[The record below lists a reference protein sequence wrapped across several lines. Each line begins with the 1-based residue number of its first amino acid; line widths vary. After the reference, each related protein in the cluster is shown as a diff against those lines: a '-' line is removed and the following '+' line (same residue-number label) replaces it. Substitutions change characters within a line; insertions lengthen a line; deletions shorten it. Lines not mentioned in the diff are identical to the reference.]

1 MKLATF
7 LADLA
12 EMFGEGAA
20 MLSRLSDC
28 FKEDREPRDLETPGV
43 SDEEEDLTI
52 NEMRDRFPD
61 TDIGM
66 QEVSKLQGESYTGM
80 TVRPEASEIGAT
92 LNLKEF
98 YETLGSGLSV
108 EDVLDSI
115 ARAVDRAIRHM
126 PQYDAQ
132 MLADYDRMRDTLTI
146 DLVPVA
152 GNEEKL
158 AQIPHKNVEDMAL
171 VYRFEEESSVY
182 GTASILV
189 TNDML
194 AIYDITADQ
203 LHADAMEAAVRN
215 RPAKLQNM
223 DDIMRE
229 MLGDM
234 SGLFLTDEPSP
245 IWVATVDNGQHGA
258 GVIQYPGFLDQAAE
272 TLGGDFYVLPSSV
285 HEVLLV
291 SDNVYHYDSEAH
303 IFENARTFEAREA
316 AKAAAILA
324 DEPVDKAVAE
334 ALPQDT
340 LRVLLVEPDEHPKV
354 VEIGTE
360 LEDLQKAV
368 GGDIEVVYPFADPV
382 GLIVNDEGK
391 INGLPLNRAL
401 RDEDKEIY
409 DIIAGPFLVAG
420 LSEDSFASL
429 SEEQISKFEALLY
442 QAQVPGVSSEKAH
455 RQADDSATHRSE
467 SRCHQ
472 HRHLQNRSQGL

>member
-1 MKLATF
+1 MNFQEFMTQ
-7 LADLA
+7 
-12 EMFGEGAA
+12 
-20 MLSRLSDC
+20 
-28 FKEDREPRDLETPGV
+28 
-43 SDEEEDLTI
+43 TI

-61 TDIGM
+61 TDISM
-66 QEVSKLQGESYTGM
+66 QEISKLQGESYTGM
-80 TVRPEASEIGAT
+80 TVRPETSEIGAT

-132 MLADYDRMRDTLTI
+132 MLADYGRMRDTLTI

-171 VYRFEEESSVY
+171 VYRFEAESSVH
-182 GTASILV
+182 GAASILV

-291 SDNVYHYDSEAH
+291 ADNGSMELGHLEEMVRSVNAEEVAPADRLSDNVYHYDSEAH

-316 AKAAAILA
+316 GKAAAILA

-382 GLIVNDEGK
+382 GLIVNEEGK

-401 RDEDKEIY
+401 RDEDNEIY

-429 SEEQISKFEALLY
+429 PEEQISKFEALFHQPEFFVRMGHSIMALP
-442 QAQVPGVSSEKAH
+442 VPDEVLKA
-455 RQADDSATHRSE
+455 RDAAKALDDNSVKQKHAVPDRDSH
-467 SRCHQ
+467 
-472 HRHLQNRSQGL
+472 

>member
-1 MKLATF
+1 MDFQEFMTQ
-7 LADLA
+7 
-12 EMFGEGAA
+12 
-20 MLSRLSDC
+20 
-28 FKEDREPRDLETPGV
+28 
-43 SDEEEDLTI
+43 TI

-61 TDIGM
+61 TDISM

-80 TVRPEASEIGAT
+80 TVRPETSEIGAT

-115 ARAVDRAIRHM
+115 ARSVDRAIRHM

-132 MLADYDRMRDTLTI
+132 MLADYDRMRDALII

-171 VYRFEEESSVY
+171 VYRFEEKSSVY
-182 GTASILV
+182 GTVSILV

-203 LHADAMEAAVRN
+203 LYADAMEAAVRN

-245 IWVATVDNGQHGA
+245 IWVATVDSGQHGA

-291 SDNVYHYDSEAH
+291 ADNGSMELGYLEEMVRSVNAEEVAPAERLSDNVYHYDSEVH

-316 AKAAAILA
+316 AKAAVILA
-324 DEPVDKAVAE
+324 DEPVDKAIAE
-334 ALPQDT
+334 ALPQNT

-360 LEDLQKAV
+360 LEDLQNAV
-368 GGDIEVVYPFADPV
+368 GGNIEVVYPFADPV

-429 SEEQISKFEALLY
+429 SEEQISKFEALFHQPEFFVRMGHSIMALP
-442 QAQVPGVSSEKAH
+442 VPDEVLKA
-455 RQADDSATHRSE
+455 RDAAKALDDNSVRPKHTVPDRDSH
-467 SRCHQ
+467 
-472 HRHLQNRSQGL
+472 